1 MSPVTPDMINY
12 YVQLLK
18 DLDQLDL
25 YINNAMFWMVVR
37 GRAEPL
43 TVTDV
48 ARRLDVDLDTAIPRT
63 VLEPG
68 QDKVVVLEQSDHG
81 VIVLAANAWISDPG
95 IWARLT
101 ENAQAWG
108 FWWLVNNANRLFY
121 AADGDL
127 ITELNVLHAS
137 PAECWGRNPRALDD
151 YLGAIRALEAQREAD
166 DRAGAFDAPPYPR
179 YPEFE
184 TALATVEALTGVR
197 LDLDRFTR
205 EQLSI
210 HAPGL

>member
-18 DLDQLDL
+18 DLDQLDP

-48 ARRLDVDLDTAIPRT
+48 ARRLDVDLDTASPRT

-68 QDKVVVLEQSDHG
+68 REKVVVLEQSDHG
-81 VIVLAANAWISDPG
+81 VVVLASNAYISDPG
-95 IWARLT
+95 IWACLT

-108 FWWLVNNANRLFY
+108 FWWLVNNANSLFY
-121 AADGDL
+121 AADGNL
-127 ITELNVLHAS
+127 ITEMDVFRPS
-137 PAECWGRNPRALDD
+137 PVECTGRNPRVLDD
-151 YLGAIRALEAQREAD
+151 HLGAIRALVAQREAD

-179 YPEFE
+179 YPHFQ
-184 TALATVEALTGVR
+184 TALATVEAMTGVR

-205 EQLSI
+205 KQLSI
-210 HAPGL
+210 QARGL

>member
-1 MSPVTPDMINY
+1 MINY
-12 YVQLLK
+12 YGQLLK
-18 DLDQLDL
+18 DLDRLDP

-37 GRAEPL
+37 GQAEPL
-43 TVTDV
+43 TATDV
-48 ARRLDVDLDTAIPRT
+48 ARRLDAGLDTAIPRT

-68 QDKVVVLEQSDHG
+68 REKVVVLEQSNHG
-81 VIVLAANAWISDPG
+81 VIVLASNAYISDPG

-108 FWWLVNNANRLFY
+108 FWWLVNNTNRLFY

-127 ITELNVLHAS
+127 VTEVDVFRPS
-137 PAECWGRNPRALDD
+137 PVECTGRNPRALDD
-151 YLGAIRALEAQREAD
+151 YLGAIRALVAQREAD

-179 YPEFE
+179 YPHWE
-184 TALATVEALTGVR
+184 TALATVEAMTGVR

-205 EQLSI
+205 KQPSI
-210 HAPGL
+210 QARGL

>member
-1 MSPVTPDMINY
+1 MSPLTSEMINY
-12 YVQLLK
+12 YGQLLK
-18 DLDQLDL
+18 DLDRLDP

-37 GRAEPL
+37 GQAEPL
-43 TVTDV
+43 TATDV
-48 ARRLDVDLDTAIPRT
+48 ARRLDAGLDTAIPRT

-68 QDKVVVLEQSDHG
+68 REKVVVLEQSNHG
-81 VIVLAANAWISDPG
+81 VIVLASNAYISDPG

-108 FWWLVNNANRLFY
+108 FWWLVNNTNRLFY

-127 ITELNVLHAS
+127 VTEVDVFRPS
-137 PAECWGRNPRALDD
+137 PVECTGRNPRALDD
-151 YLGAIRALEAQREAD
+151 YLGAIRALVAQREAD

-179 YPEFE
+179 YPHWE
-184 TALATVEALTGVR
+184 TALATVEAMTGVR

-205 EQLSI
+205 KQPSI
-210 HAPGL
+210 QARGL

>member
-18 DLDQLDL
+18 DLDQLDP

-68 QDKVVVLEQSDHG
+68 REKVVVLEQSDHG
-81 VIVLAANAWISDPG
+81 VVVLASNAYISDPG

-108 FWWLVNNANRLFY
+108 FWWLVNNANSLFY
-121 AADGDL
+121 AADGNL
-127 ITELNVLHAS
+127 ITEMDVFRPS
-137 PAECWGRNPRALDD
+137 PVECTGRNPRALDD
-151 YLGAIRALEAQREAD
+151 HLGAIRALVAQREAD

-179 YPEFE
+179 YPHFQ
-184 TALATVEALTGVR
+184 TALATVEAMTGVR

-205 EQLSI
+205 KQLSI
-210 HAPGL
+210 RARGL

>member
-1 MSPVTPDMINY
+1 MSPVTPEMINY
-12 YVQLLK
+12 YGQLLK
-18 DLDQLDL
+18 DLDRLDP

-37 GRAEPL
+37 GQAEPL
-43 TVTDV
+43 TATDV
-48 ARRLDVDLDTAIPRT
+48 ARRLDAGLDTAIPRT

-68 QDKVVVLEQSDHG
+68 REKVVVLEQSNHG
-81 VIVLAANAWISDPG
+81 VIVLASNAYISDPG

-108 FWWLVNNANRLFY
+108 FWWLVNNTNRLFY

-127 ITELNVLHAS
+127 VTEVDVFRPS
-137 PAECWGRNPRALDD
+137 PVECTGRNPRALDD
-151 YLGAIRALEAQREAD
+151 YLGAIRALVAQREAD

-179 YPEFE
+179 YPHWE
-184 TALATVEALTGVR
+184 TALATVEAMTGVR

-205 EQLSI
+205 KQPSI
-210 HAPGL
+210 QARGL

>member
-1 MSPVTPDMINY
+1 MINY

-18 DLDQLDL
+18 DLDRLDP

-48 ARRLDVDLDTAIPRT
+48 AHRLDANLDTAIPRT

-68 QDKVVVLEQSDHG
+68 REKVVVLEQSGHD
-81 VIVLAANAWISDPG
+81 VIVLAANAYISDPD
-95 IWARLT
+95 IWTRLT

-108 FWWLVNNANRLFY
+108 FWWLVNNTNRLFY

-127 ITELNVLHAS
+127 ITKVDVFRPS
-137 PAECWGRNPRALDD
+137 PAECTGRNPRALDD
-151 YLGAIRALEAQREAD
+151 YLGAIRALVAQREAD

-179 YPEFE
+179 YPHWEA
-184 TALATVEALTGVR
+184 ALATVEAMTGVR

-205 EQLSI
+205 KQLSI
-210 HAPGL
+210 QARGL

>member
-12 YVQLLK
+12 YIQLLK
-18 DLDQLDL
+18 DLDQLDP

-68 QDKVVVLEQSDHG
+68 REKVVVLEQSEHG
-81 VIVLAANAWISDPG
+81 VVVLASNAYISDPG

-101 ENAQAWG
+101 KNAQAWG
-108 FWWLVNNANRLFY
+108 FGWLINSANSLFY
-121 AADGDL
+121 AADGNL
-127 ITELNVLHAS
+127 ITEMNVFRPS
-137 PAECWGRNPRALDD
+137 PEECTGRNPRALDD
-151 YLGAIRALEAQREAD
+151 HLGAIRALVARREAD

-179 YPEFE
+179 YPHFQ
-184 TALATVEALTGVR
+184 TALATVEAMTGVH
-197 LDLDRFTR
+197 LDRDRFTR
-205 EQLSI
+205 NQLSI
-210 HAPGL
+210 YPRGL

>member
-1 MSPVTPDMINY
+1 MSPVTPEMINY

-18 DLDQLDL
+18 DLNQLDP

-37 GRAEPL
+37 GRTEPL

-48 ARRLDVDLDTAIPRT
+48 ARRLEVDLDTAIPRT

-68 QDKVVVLEQSDHG
+68 REEVVVLEQSDDG
-81 VIVLAANAWISDPG
+81 VVVLGSNAYIGDPG

-108 FWWLVNNANRLFY
+108 FWWLVNNANSLFY
-121 AADGDL
+121 AADGKL
-127 ITELNVLHAS
+127 ITEMNVFHPS
-137 PAECWGRNPRALDD
+137 PAECTGRNTRALDD
-151 YLGAIRALEAQREAD
+151 HLGAIRALVAQREAD

-179 YPEFE
+179 YPNFQ
-184 TALATVEALTGVR
+184 TALATVEAMTGVR

-205 EQLSI
+205 KQLSI
-210 HAPGL
+210 QARGL